1 MRGLLVIAGV
11 LVTLARVA
19 DATTI
24 VGMNERALARAADA
38 IVIGTISTIE
48 TVGSADG
55 AISTLVTVDV
65 ERAVKGRVGARV
77 TLKQPGG
84 QLGGRGLWIAGS
96 PEFAR
101 GERQM
106 LFLSAARDGT
116 ARTTALGLGQF
127 TLAPHPRTAETMAMR
142 RTGARTLGTRPVRR
156 VRLGRLLRTVERALA
171 DGEAPAPRD
180 LRDPDELTASG
191 LTRESVDAFT
201 LMDSPQGRWAEP
213 DRGQPVSYALA
224 GEPDRTLGLTST
236 LGALDDA
243 LAAWNNSGTTLHLV
257 RGEPI
262 APVPLF
268 CDGLSQIV
276 FNDPFDE
283 MPQPAACSG
292 ILALGG
298 YCTFI
303 EHDQVNGQRFF
314 RISEGNVTVNRGF
327 GRCPFWTRANLSE
340 VLTHEIGHT
349 IGIGHSAESEAAAP
363 ELRDATMYFQA
374 HFDGRAASLRADDV
388 AAVRFIYGTAGEG
401 NPLEDLDVDAVPDV
415 GDNCP
420 TIPNGAQTDGDGDGR
435 GDLCDECPLMGAAT
449 DGACEAIFSSRLSA
463 RTRRGRTRLVWRGV
477 VDVPADATVPTARA
491 RLAFG
496 SGVVVDASAAAG
508 ALPRARGA
516 LRYRDAGARVTL
528 KPMRW
533 GGYRARIVVRRADLG
548 GGVPAF
554 VSASIQV
561 GDRSFASALSC
572 ATGRRGRFGCRG

>member
-1 MRGLLVIAGV
+1 MRRLLVIAGACV
-11 LVTLARVA
+11 ALARVA
-19 DATTI
+19 EATTI

-38 IVIGTISTIE
+38 IVIGTIGEIE
-48 TVGSADG
+48 TVGGADG
-55 AISTLVTVDV
+55 AINTLVTVDV
-65 ERAVKGRVGARV
+65 ERTVKGSVGARV

-84 QLGGRGLWIAGS
+84 QLGARGMWIAGS
-96 PEFAR
+96 PHFTR

-127 TLAPHPRTAETMAMR
+127 TLAPHARTAETMAVR
-142 RTGARTLGTRPVRR
+142 RPSARTLGGRPVRR
-156 VRLGRLLRTVERALA
+156 VRLARLLRSVERALA
-171 DGEAPAPRD
+171 DGDLATPRA
-180 LRDPDELTASG
+180 LRDPDELIATG
-191 LTRESVDAFT
+191 LERESVDQFT

-213 DRGQPVSYALA
+213 DRGEPVSYALA
-224 GEPDRTLGLTST
+224 GDADRTLGLAPT

-243 LAAWNNSGTTLHLV
+243 LAAWNAAGTTLHLV
-257 RGEPI
+257 RGEPL

-283 MPQPAACSG
+283 MPAPAACSG

-327 GRCPFWTRANLSE
+327 GRCPFWTRSNLSE

-349 IGIGHSAESEAAAP
+349 IGIGHSAESESAAP

-374 HFDGRAASLRADDV
+374 HFDGRGASLRADDV
-388 AAVRFIYGTAGEG
+388 AAVRFVYGTTGED
-401 NPLEDLDVDAVPDV
+401 NPLEDLDADGVPDV

-420 TIPNGAQTDGDGDGR
+420 TIPNGAQTDGDGDGT
-435 GDLCDECPLMGAAT
+435 GDLCDACPLAAAGAV
-449 DGACEAIFSSRLSA
+449 GGCEGIFSSRLSA
-463 RTRRGRTRLVWRGV
+463 RTRHGRTRLVWRGI
-477 VDVPADATVPTARA
+477 VDVSAEATVPTARA

-508 ALPRARGA
+508 ATPRARAA
-516 LRYRDAGARVTL
+516 LRYRSAGARVTL

-533 GGYRARIVVRRADLG
+533 GGYHVRIVVSHAELG
-548 GGVPAF
+548 AGAPAF
-554 VSASIQV
+554 VSASVQI

-572 ATGRRGRFGCRG
+572 TAGRRGRFGCRE